1 MTRRSALAKVKPP
14 RLLAMD
20 YYAVMYHE
28 SNDYEGNAHSCTV
41 AEIGI
46 P

>member
-14 RLLAMD
+14 AFWQWITMQ
-20 YYAVMYHE
+20 MYHE
-28 SNDYEGNAHSCTV
+28 SNDYEGNAHSCAV
-41 AEIGI
+41 AEIDI